1 MDTVHSSTSSTDTS
15 EFIPAGLIVKR
26 RGAKPKTDRN
36 LSLAFDYDNGMSL
49 EGLAEK
55 YSLKLNSTKALI
67 MRFRRL
73 GLVRRR
79 ADGRLPQHTERDAE
93 IYRRFAEIGRTTQ
106 ELADEYGMTAANVS
120 RIVSDTELARE
131 HGDSFIYLPVPREV
145 AVSLSEGHVD
155 PVVTSVLYRVSRNAL
170 SR

>member
-1 MDTVHSSTSSTDTS
+1 MDTNTSIIDTS
-15 EFIPAGLIVKR
+15 EAVPAGLVVKR

-36 LSLAFDYDNGMSL
+36 LSLAADYDAGMSL
-49 EGLAEK
+49 EELAHKYGLK
-55 YSLKLNSTKALI
+55 MNSTKALI

-93 IYRRFAEIGRTTQ
+93 IYRRFAEMGRTTQ
-106 ELADEYGMTAANVS
+106 DLATEYDMTPANVS
-120 RIVSDTELARE
+120 RIISDTELARE
-131 HGDSFIYLPVPREV
+131 HGDNFIYLPVPREV

-155 PVVTSVLYRVSRNAL
+155 AVVTSVLHRVSRTAL